1 MINRELDKKLQ
12 SGYALNLGSLIEK
25 SFEPFKKTFLISA
38 VGFIILG
45 LVILSL
51 YAALLGMLFGFSDIM
66 GTFTDLAVHAT
77 DTNVLIGTA
86 IFSTVVSAIVAPV
99 TAGFINVNHIVKRGE
114 SMSLGNIFEFYG
126 NKYTKDIIVCY
137 AIIGLLNGVL
147 TAGFTVL
154 GFSWIASVFQG
165 ILACATIFSI
175 PLIIYNDQKFGDA
188 ISKSITLFSKQPF
201 TIIIAVIIAYLI
213 AILGFIGLC
222 IGVIFT
228 MPYIYSMYYTIYDEA
243 IGFEKPFSAID
254 EIGTI
259 EE

>member
-1 MINRELDKKLQ
+1 M
-12 SGYALNLGSLIEK
+12 
-25 SFEPFKKTFLISA
+25 
-38 VGFIILG
+38 
-45 LVILSL
+45 
-51 YAALLGMLFGFSDIM
+51 
-66 GTFTDLAVHAT
+66 
-77 DTNVLIGTA
+77 
-86 IFSTVVSAIVAPV
+86 
-99 TAGFINVNHIVKRGE
+99 
-114 SMSLGNIFEFYG
+114 
-126 NKYTKDIIVCY
+126 
-137 AIIGLLNGVL
+137 
-147 TAGFTVL
+147 
-154 GFSWIASVFQG
+154 
-165 ILACATIFSI
+165 ACATIFSI